1 MPGRAISHSAI
12 VLPRRKPL
20 LDLDLRICMGLP
32 PLAMGIIGFERPK
45 KLFGLSK
52 NGAQEVLLEG
62 HELVQLGLFCVQ

>member
-32 PLAMGIIGFERPK
+32 PLAMGVIGFERPK
-45 KLFGLSK
+45 KLLGLSINRCRK
-52 NGAQEVLLEG
+52 YYLKDMNLSS
-62 HELVQLGLFCVQ
+62 